1 MTWCFC
7 DQTDRDANIA
17 AVFNNLVQMRVARAI
32 PALNPRRRFFMNEE
46 QPTLKV
52 VDRRP
57 FNADGTPRE
66 LSPEE
71 KEASERAAA
80 DFSKASAAESAPPPP
95 APAQPA
101 APPEVKVHRED
112 APAPP
117 TASPRDERE
126 PARASRDP
134 LDDPASFLSLIMS
147 LASNAAASL
156 GMMPHPVT
164 GETGVDLKT
173 AKHWIDVLGMLEE
186 KTQGN
191 LDPQEAQVMESLLAD
206 LRMQYVSF
214 TNAPQPAP
222 SKFSASDITGGK

>member
-1 MTWCFC
+1 
-7 DQTDRDANIA
+7 
-17 AVFNNLVQMRVARAI
+17 
-32 PALNPRRRFFMNEE
+32 MNEE

-57 FNADGTPRE
+57 FNPDGTPRE

-80 DFSKASAAESAPPPP
+80 DFSKSSAAESAPQRS
-95 APAQPA
+95 APAQPSA
-101 APPEVKVHRED
+101 AKAQAKRADEPVASSP
-112 APAPP
+112 
-117 TASPRDERE
+117 SPRAESE
-126 PARASRDP
+126 PARAGQDP

-173 AKHWIDVLGMLEE
+173 AKHWIDVLGMLEQ
-186 KTQGN
+186 KTRGN
-191 LDPQEAQVMESLLAD
+191 LDPQEAQVLESLLAD

-214 TNAPQPAP
+214 TSSPPP
-222 SKFSASDITGGK
+222 SPPKFSASDITGGK

>member
-1 MTWCFC
+1 M
-7 DQTDRDANIA
+7 DD
-17 AVFNNLVQMRVARAI
+17 
-32 PALNPRRRFFMNEE
+32 E

-57 FNADGTPRE
+57 FNPDGTPRE

-71 KEASERAAA
+71 KEATERADAE
-80 DFSKASAAESAPPPP
+80 FSRSSAAESAPPPP
-95 APAQPA
+95 PPAAEAQPETRPRA
-101 APPEVKVHRED
+101 A
-112 APAPP
+112 
-117 TASPRDERE
+117 ASPRSESE
-126 PARASRDP
+126 AAQAGRDA

-173 AKHWIDVLGMLEE
+173 AKHWIDVLGMLEQ
-186 KTQGN
+186 KTHGN
-191 LDPQEAQVMESLLAD
+191 LDPQEGQVLEGLLAD

-214 TNAPQPAP
+214 SSAPPPPA
-222 SKFSASDITGGK
+222 KFSASDITGGK

>member
-1 MTWCFC
+1 
-7 DQTDRDANIA
+7 
-17 AVFNNLVQMRVARAI
+17 
-32 PALNPRRRFFMNEE
+32 MNEE

-66 LSPEE
+66 LSLEE

-80 DFSKASAAESAPPPP
+80 DFSKASAAESAPPRPV
-95 APAQPA
+95 PAQPT
-101 APPEVKVHRED
+101 APAEVKTQRED

-117 TASPRDERE
+117 TASPHAE
-126 PARASRDP
+126 PARAGRDP

-186 KTQGN
+186 KTHGN

-214 TNAPQPAP
+214 TNAPQPPPA
-222 SKFSASDITGGK
+222 KFSASDITGGK

>member
-1 MTWCFC
+1 MDE
-7 DQTDRDANIA
+7 DQPVI
-17 AVFNNLVQMRVARAI
+17 
-32 PALNPRRRFFMNEE
+32 
-46 QPTLKV
+46 KV

-71 KEASERAAA
+71 KEASEAANS
-80 DFSKASAAESAPPPP
+80 SKVAAVEPPPP
-95 APAQPA
+95 APAASESSATPESTQRPERPA
-101 APPEVKVHRED
+101 KTTAPRPAESHPSPEG
-112 APAPP
+112 
-117 TASPRDERE
+117 
-126 PARASRDP
+126 RDP

-173 AKHWIDVLGMLEE
+173 AKHWIDVLGMLEA
-186 KTQGN
+186 KTRGN
-191 LDPQEAQVMESLLAD
+191 LDPQEAQVLEGLLAD

-214 TNAPQPAP
+214 SNAPTPPPA
-222 SKFSASDITGGK
+222 KFSASDITGGK

>member
-1 MTWCFC
+1 
-7 DQTDRDANIA
+7 
-17 AVFNNLVQMRVARAI
+17 
-32 PALNPRRRFFMNEE
+32 MNEE

-57 FNADGTPRE
+57 FNPDGTPRQ

-80 DFSKASAAESAPPPP
+80 DFSKSSAADSAPRRP
-95 APAQPA
+95 APAQPSDA
-101 APPEVKVHRED
+101 AEAQAKRANE
-112 APAPP
+112 PAASSP
-117 TASPRDERE
+117 SPRAESE
-126 PARASRDP
+126 PAHAGHDP

-173 AKHWIDVLGMLEE
+173 AKHWIDVLGMLEQ
-186 KTQGN
+186 KTRGN
-191 LDPQEAQVMESLLAD
+191 LDPQEAQALESLLAD

-214 TNAPQPAP
+214 TSSPPPAR
-222 SKFSASDITGGK
+222 FSASDITGGK

>member
-1 MTWCFC
+1 MD
-7 DQTDRDANIA
+7 DQ
-17 AVFNNLVQMRVARAI
+17 
-32 PALNPRRRFFMNEE
+32 
-46 QPTLKV
+46 QPTFKV

-57 FNADGTPRE
+57 FNPDGTPRE

-71 KEASERAAA
+71 KAEADRAAKGPVVDA
-80 DFSKASAAESAPPPP
+80 TQQATAPSQTSAAAQASTSPSPQATSGTPP
-95 APAQPA
+95 ASRAERQPA
-101 APPEVKVHRED
+101 AGG
-112 APAPP
+112 
-117 TASPRDERE
+117 
-126 PARASRDP
+126 DP

-173 AKHWIDVLGMLEE
+173 AKHWIDVLGMLEQ

-191 LDPQEAQVMESLLAD
+191 LDPQEAQVLEGLLAD

-214 TNAPQPAP
+214 SGSPAPPP

>member
-1 MTWCFC
+1 M
-7 DQTDRDANIA
+7 DD
-17 AVFNNLVQMRVARAI
+17 
-32 PALNPRRRFFMNEE
+32 E

-57 FNADGTPRE
+57 FNSDGTPRE

-71 KEASERAAA
+71 KEAAERAAA
-80 DFSKASAAESAPPPP
+80 DMSRAAAAETAPRP
-95 APAQPA
+95 APPA
-101 APPEVKVHRED
+101 APAETATRRE
-112 APAPP
+112 PP
-117 TASPRDERE
+117 PKANPSGPRAESE
-126 PARASRDP
+126 PARAGRDP

-173 AKHWIDVLGMLEE
+173 AKHWIDILGMLKQ
-186 KTQGN
+186 KTHGN
-191 LDPQEAQVMESLLAD
+191 LSSQEAEMIESLLAD

-214 TNAPQPAP
+214 TSAPTPPPA
-222 SKFSASDITGGK
+222 KFSASDITGGK